1 MIFILFFSMRRENSM
16 ARRNIS
22 IEEKIERAK
31 LKAGKAKDRCDEA
44 LSELKNLMEEKRKLQ
59 LKELMDAIDKSDRTY
74 DVNFLNKLP

>member
-1 MIFILFFSMRRENSM
+1 M

-22 IEEKIERAK
+22 IDEKIERAK
-31 LKAGKAKDRCDEA
+31 LKVGKAKDRCDEA

-74 DVNFLNKLP
+74 EEIMEFLNTDNR

>member
-1 MIFILFFSMRRENSM
+1 MLFFSMRRENSM

-22 IEEKIERAK
+22 IDEKIERAK
-31 LKAGKAKDRCDEA
+31 LKVGKAKDRCDEA

-74 DVNFLNKLP
+74 EEIMEFLNTDNR